1 MLNTDIFKFEFVD
14 RLDERTAIDQYLSNF
29 ATAPGFSLWLQGKRG
44 TGKSFFLTEYVAS
57 RHGIK
62 CVYVNTDINSSSPG
76 AYLKEFIAQLNKVA
90 DLKFAS
96 YIRAN
101 YHSIAAIGQ
110 KILTAALSLTEL
122 DDNSLAE
129 LGVAVTNYFISK
141 HGEKENSVTAVKKY
155 VFEALKKNNNFVF
168 ILDNFSQ
175 CDSTSLEVL
184 VAAMHEFLGNAH
196 IRVIVCTTDEDLA
209 NRFDIKTVLA
219 EKIPNQ
225 PLVLR
230 PFNQKQLFARMLERT
245 FDLNETNIKLLSQ
258 AFELCQGIPQ
268 KFKEILINL
277 YAAQGIAIVN
287 GKAEF
292 VISTFQKI
300 LFKREISFDIEALC
314 KEEKYARTILQ
325 VIALWGEPI
334 PPGILLDFFEY
345 FANIDNLPILRD
357 EASRALRTLELLHIL
372 VRSFDGRISLLRF
385 KHDSLKLAVKEYFK
399 NDFSVPFLH
408 FSIYGYIMK
417 CKDQCDQPYWC
428 QYYQSLRAYHSFAA
442 QVDGWIDNNYNY
454 GLVYF
459 DAGIFNEAEAIFA
472 RLEPVTAQLS
482 GEQLLT
488 IAITQYYCGQYRKTD
503 DLLTNIE
510 NRGLTKGLSS
520 EQIIKLHIF
529 QARARSCS
537 LDSKG
542 ALNAIAQA
550 EKLDVQDQSLRILLM
565 GAKQSILFLSPGGF
579 KQAQDIFDTLIN
591 ENADIHEM
599 ALVYQS
605 AMDYYEGDKAQL
617 LLADGL
623 TIARKFSDHI
633 TEAKILNNMAFEH
646 LRCGNYEEA
655 NRLYNE
661 SISLLAESQPH
672 EQSYPYSNLAV
683 LNMIAGE
690 WEQAISNIVEALFWN
705 KSHYTSLVLKVN
717 RMLCY
722 YHSGNP
728 HWEQIYREFYE
739 YISSQHCVDDKI
751 YKKICINLALIAS
764 KEHELFPEAVALL
777 ERCRPHLVSEW
788 PHGKY
793 RFLDLYRKVTG
804 IYTELTPPSD
814 YRQIDYYC
822 NIEFEPWLVNFSHD

>member
-14 RLDERTAIDQYLSNF
+14 RSDERAAIDQYLCNF
-29 ATAPGFSLWLQGKRG
+29 ANAPGFALWLQGKRG
-44 TGKSFFLTEYVAS
+44 TGKSFFLTEYVAL
-57 RHGIK
+57 RDGIK
-62 CVYVNTDINSSSPG
+62 CVYVNTEINSSLPG

-90 DLKFAS
+90 DLKFTS

-101 YHSIAAIGQ
+101 YRSIAAIGQ

-122 DDNSLAE
+122 DDNSLDE
-129 LGVAVTNYFISK
+129 LGVAVTNYFVSK

-175 CDSTSLEVL
+175 CDSASLEVL
-184 VAAMHEFLGNAH
+184 VAVMHEFLCNAH
-196 IRVIVCTTDEDLA
+196 IRVIVSTTDEDLE

-219 EKIPNQ
+219 EKIPNK
-225 PLVLR
+225 PLVIR

-245 FDLNETNIKLLSQ
+245 FDLDEVNIKLLSQ

-277 YAAQGIAIVN
+277 YAAQGITIAN

-292 VISTFQKI
+292 VISVFQQI
-300 LFKREISFDIEALC
+300 LFKREISFDIETLC
-314 KEEKYARTILQ
+314 NEEKCARIILQ

-334 PPGILLDFFEY
+334 PPSTLLDFLEY
-345 FANIDNLPILRD
+345 FASIDALPMLRD
-357 EASRALRTLELLHIL
+357 EVSRALQTLELLHII
-372 VRSFDGRISLLRF
+372 VRSFDGSVSLLRF
-385 KHDSLKLAVKEYFK
+385 KHDSLKLAVREYFK
-399 NDFSVPFLH
+399 NDYSVPFLH

-417 CKDQCDQPYWC
+417 CKDKCDQPYWC
-428 QYYQSLRAYHSFAA
+428 QYYQPLRAYHSFAA
-442 QVDGWIDNNYNY
+442 QADGWIINNYNY

-459 DAGIFNEAEAIFA
+459 DAGLFNEAESIFA

-488 IAITQYYCGQYRKTD
+488 IAITQYYCGQYRKAD

-520 EQIIKLHIF
+520 EQVIRLYIF
-529 QARARSCS
+529 QARARSCA
-537 LDSKG
+537 LDSNG
-542 ALNAIAQA
+542 ALKAIAQA
-550 EKLDVQDQSLRILLM
+550 EQLDIQDQRLWISLM

-579 KQAQDIFDTLIN
+579 EQAQAIFDALIA
-591 ENADIHEM
+591 ENSDIHEM

-617 LLADGL
+617 LLIKGQA
-623 TIARKFSDHI
+623 IARKYSDHV

-646 LRCGNYEEA
+646 LRSGNYEEA
-655 NRLYNE
+655 SRLYNE
-661 SISLLAESQPH
+661 SISLLSESQPH

-705 KSHYTSLVLKVN
+705 KSHYTSMVLKVN

-722 YHSGNP
+722 YYSGNP
-728 HWEQIYREFYE
+728 QWQQIYRELYE

-764 KEHELFPEAVALL
+764 KEHGSFSEAVALL
-777 ERCRPHLVSEW
+777 ERCQPHLASEW

-793 RFLDLYRKVTG
+793 RFLNLYHKVTG
-804 IYTELTPPSD
+804 ISTELTPPSD
-814 YRQIDYYC
+814 RCQMDYYC